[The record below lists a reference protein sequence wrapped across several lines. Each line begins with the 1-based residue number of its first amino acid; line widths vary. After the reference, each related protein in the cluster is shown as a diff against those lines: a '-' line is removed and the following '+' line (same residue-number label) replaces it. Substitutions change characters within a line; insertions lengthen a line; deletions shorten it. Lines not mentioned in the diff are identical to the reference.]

1 MRISDFGEERD
12 DARYRATATVTWEDC
27 GRPPQQVFFET
38 DREHAP
44 YLWCNPHAF
53 LVAGV
58 MPAMRHGERRVAL
71 DAPACP
77 ELVVGLHTAMR
88 WLRRWYGESHQPVVI
103 ETLPGIPPMPSD
115 ANRRAGMFLSG
126 GLDSLAVLWFNR
138 TTYPLDHPNA
148 YQAGILVHGFDIG
161 AFQGGDQETAKFE
174 QSMRALEPIAADVQ
188 LPLVPV
194 YTNVR
199 HLSDEVD
206 FWMHDFH
213 AAALSSVAHA
223 FSRSLCSAAI
233 SSTATIECLHA
244 WGSHPL
250 LDPCYSSAAFRIR
263 HDGVHLSRLEKA
275 KLLGQWEA
283 GLQGVR
289 VCWTNPADA
298 LNCGHC
304 EKCVRTMLEL
314 MVAGKLDQSRAFPT
328 KTITPEEILPLP
340 LTAPYADAQ
349 WLDLVDPLRR
359 LGRHDLVKAIEERSA
374 RYHKHITWE
383 EERDWKGAVKRF
395 DRRFLG
401 SGMFK
406 TYRALRSG
414 WRRTQRP

>member
-1 MRISDFGEERD
+1 MRISDFREERN

-58 MPAMRHGERRVAL
+58 MPAMRYGERRVAL
-71 DAPACP
+71 DAQACP
-77 ELVVGLHTAMR
+77 ELVVGLQTAMR

-103 ETLPGIPPMPSD
+103 ETLPGIPQLPSD
-115 ANRRAGMFLSG
+115 ADRRAAMFLSG

-148 YQAGILVHGFDIG
+148 YQTGILVHGFDIG

-174 QSMRALEPIAADVQ
+174 QAMRAVKPIAEDVQ

-199 HLSDEVD
+199 HLADEVD

-223 FSRSLCSAAI
+223 FSRSLCSVAI

-250 LDPCYSSAAFRIR
+250 LDPCYSSADLRPRWRASVAAGQGQAAGPVDVGRGAGGTRLLHQPGRRAQLRSLRKVHPHHARAHGRRQAGPIPR
-263 HDGVHLSRLEKA
+263 LSNQDDHSRGDQRSADRCSVHRCAMAGSGGATERDGARRPGPGHRGAVGPLPQAPSLGGGARLE
-275 KLLGQWEA
+275 GHGEA
-283 GLQGVR
+283 L
-289 VCWTNPADA
+289 
-298 LNCGHC
+298 
-304 EKCVRTMLEL
+304 
-314 MVAGKLDQSRAFPT
+314 
-328 KTITPEEILPLP
+328 
-340 LTAPYADAQ
+340 
-349 WLDLVDPLRR
+349 
-359 LGRHDLVKAIEERSA
+359 
-374 RYHKHITWE
+374 
-383 EERDWKGAVKRF
+383 
-395 DRRFLG
+395 
-401 SGMFK
+401 
-406 TYRALRSG
+406 
-414 WRRTQRP
+414 